1 GHDALAAVAVGRLDD
16 EPAQLRHRRGASRFR
31 HRPWTRDRPHASKAL
46 RRVRGL
52 SAPAT
57 DGATGRSARLVGVI
71 GHEPRACDDGARQ
84 RPERIG
90 DTEVSYRDAA
100 SILTRAT
107 GFMSDYDF
115 TLNPYSGCGFGCSY
129 CYAAF
134 FSRDPQRSDSWG
146 RWVEV
151 KQNALERLD
160 RRRTSLTGK
169 AIYMSSVTDPY
180 QPIERRLLLVRGLLE
195 ALAEQQPRLV
205 VQTRSPL
212 VTRDIDVLRRFEHV
226 RVNMTVTT
234 DSDAVRKGFEPMCP
248 GNRARLAAIATVAA
262 SGIETCVT
270 MTPLLPVER
279 PEQFARDL
287 LDTGVRRFV
296 VQPFHL
302 DRGRFVAGTR
312 EAALTLIRE
321 LSWTPERYRAT
332 VDILRQHLPVLIEGR
347 EGFAP

>member
-1 GHDALAAVAVGRLDD
+1 M
-16 EPAQLRHRRGASRFR
+16 
-31 HRPWTRDRPHASKAL
+31 
-46 RRVRGL
+46 
-52 SAPAT
+52 
-57 DGATGRSARLVGVI
+57 I
-71 GHEPRACDDGARQ
+71 GHEPLPCDDDGAPH

-134 FSRDPQRSDSWG
+134 FSRDPQKSDSWG
-146 RWVEV
+146 RWVDV
-151 KQNALERLD
+151 KQNALEKLD
-160 RRRTSLTGK
+160 RMRTSLTGK

-212 VTRDIDVLRRFEHV
+212 VTRDIDVLQRFEHV

-234 DSDAVRKGFEPMCP
+234 DSDAVRKAFEPMCP
-248 GNRARLAAIATVAA
+248 GNRARLAAIAKVAA

-287 LDTGVRRFV
+287 LETGVRQFV
-296 VQPFHL
+296 VQPFHV

-312 EAALTLIRE
+312 EAALTLMRE
-321 LSWTPERYRAT
+321 LGWTPDCYRST
-332 VDILRQHLPVLIEGR
+332 VDTLRRHLPVLVEGR
-347 EGFAP
+347 DGFAP